1 MKGRLT
7 IKKIKELDILSGI
20 AIIMVVLIHADRFYV
35 RTVLNLDSYLNA
47 GIGVNI
53 LDNLIWAAVPIFIF
67 ISGYKYYL
75 NIISTNQNCF
85 YFIKKQLSKILPLFL
100 LISFIFICLNSFKLL
115 FVQNIPLVNVLI
127 QASISFLKIF
137 FGYNIAYQLWYIP
150 LYFFIII
157 LYPLIKKI
165 VPNDL
170 IRFILLAILSITVI
184 CLGLLSYPIKFFY
197 YLIFF
202 ELGVQF
208 SKYQFHH
215 RISLLLNLCIV
226 IAVVFTCTINKIPS
240 IDTFLKHLILN
251 PVMVIF
257 YWKLSF
263 LVSNNS
269 ILLKLGKYS
278 FYIFLFHEPII
289 VRGIS
294 ELINSTV
301 VYSSFAYVFMVTGL
315 SIIVTLLYVK
325 IYLYGKSKRVIIWI
339 KKATNSVN

>member
-1 MKGRLT
+1 MLNFVGLIGTNSKESNNRRLLQFMQKHFADKAT
-7 IKKIKELDILSGI
+7 IELVEID
-20 AIIMVVLIHADRFYV
+20 
-35 RTVLNLDSYLNA
+35 
-47 GIGVNI
+47 
-53 LDNLIWAAVPIFIF
+53 
-67 ISGYKYYL
+67 
-75 NIISTNQNCF
+75 
-85 YFIKKQLSKILPLFL
+85 
-100 LISFIFICLNSFKLL
+100 
-115 FVQNIPLVNVLI
+115 NIPLFNKPAKMKVPEVVSELAKKI
-127 QASISFLKIF
+127 LKDF
-137 FGYNIAYQLWYIP
+137 DNYIRH
-150 LYFFIII
+150 F
-157 LYPLIKKI
+157 KKI

-301 VYSSFAYVFMVTGL
+301 VYSSFAYVCMVTGL
-315 SIIVTLLYVK
+315 SIIVTLLFVK

>member
-1 MKGRLT
+1 ML
-7 IKKIKELDILSGI
+7 
-20 AIIMVVLIHADRFYV
+20 
-35 RTVLNLDSYLNA
+35 
-47 GIGVNI
+47 
-53 LDNLIWAAVPIFIF
+53 
-67 ISGYKYYL
+67 
-75 NIISTNQNCF
+75 
-85 YFIKKQLSKILPLFL
+85 QLM
-100 LISFIFICLNSFKLL
+100 
-115 FVQNIPLVNVLI
+115 
-127 QASISFLKIF
+127 A
-137 FGYNIAYQLWYIP
+137 
-150 LYFFIII
+150 
-157 LYPLIKKI
+157 
-165 VPNDL
+165 
-170 IRFILLAILSITVI
+170 
-184 CLGLLSYPIKFFY
+184 GLLLQILETVDGDTPASAATSFNVTDMFWNLLSEYN
-197 YLIFF
+197 
-202 ELGVQF
+202 
-208 SKYQFHH
+208 

-315 SIIVTLLYVK
+315 SIIVTLLFVK